1 MNIRYFIKFFF
12 LSTSQLTLYDT
23 AGMERYEGTVPP
35 SYFRHAKAVIFVYS
49 IDSQESIDNIMHWAD
64 SVSPQ
69 RLEFVGTHGGI
80 IRVLVGNKSDL
91 EDDRQV
97 STKRGR
103 DTAENLE
110 IDSFCEISAKTGD
123 GFDELFKGIAEK
135 FFKANSANGSAKE
148 TFPKAQ
154 PGGGKC
160 RCGS

>member
-1 MNIRYFIKFFF
+1 M
-12 LSTSQLTLYDT
+12 LSLSIQLSLYDT

-80 IRVLVGNKSDL
+80 IRLLVGNKSDL

-110 IDSFCEISAKTGD
+110 IGSENFFEISAKNGD
-123 GFDELFKGIAEK
+123 GFDEVFQVVAKKFIGASGGGSKG
-135 FFKANSANGSAKE
+135 
-148 TFPKAQ
+148 TFPKQQ
-154 PGGGKC
+154 PNNGKC